1 MTTENDRQ
9 ILALKD
15 VRFGWKQ
22 QNLLHIPELSLSSG
36 ESLFITGPSGCGKS
50 TLLKLITGLLTAD
63 SGAVI
68 VNDHDLSQLSA
79 SARDRLRGQT
89 MGVISQTLNLLPYLT
104 TEENLQLMQHF
115 AGQSNN
121 PSWQQ
126 QLLEQLNLTDQRK
139 QIVSNLSTGQQQ
151 RAAIARALVHRPPL
165 IIADEPTSALDDDNK
180 DAFMKLLM
188 SEVKQLNSTLIM
200 VSHDLSLQ
208 PYFTH
213 TVHLPRINSEQNGA
227 SVC

>member
-104 TEENLQLMQHF
+104 TEENLQLMQQRSRAWSIF
-115 AGQSNN
+115 TGCCRGTKT
-121 PSWQQ
+121 PS
-126 QLLEQLNLTDQRK
+126 
-139 QIVSNLSTGQQQ
+139 G
-151 RAAIARALVHRPPL
+151 
-165 IIADEPTSALDDDNK
+165 
-180 DAFMKLLM
+180 
-188 SEVKQLNSTLIM
+188 
-200 VSHDLSLQ
+200 
-208 PYFTH
+208 
-213 TVHLPRINSEQNGA
+213 TV
-227 SVC
+227 